1 MVSEFQDD
9 FEPDE
14 PQTSSKQNVFYKNSN
29 NEMKSNVQRK
39 RGTSDGSSEIEL
51 DRTVPED
58 CDMKQTNDEFDSTIN
73 SEISEITSEAFDAW
87 MGTDSKWRR
96 SPEGRISII
105 SPLFIIGTRFSGGE
119 DVSAVSQT
127 LDYSGSTVYDD
138 STSVTSSNVH
148 MELLSSKHS
157 RSSANVSINSDSDGN
172 NMPSIFYAKK
182 EKKKKDKEKVF
193 CK

>member
-9 FEPDE
+9 FQPEE
-14 PQTSSKQNVFYKNSN
+14 PQATKPNAYYKT
-29 NEMKSNVQRK
+29 SNVELKANLLATK
-39 RGTSDGSSEIEL
+39 RPTSDGSSEIEL
-51 DRTVPED
+51 EKPMPDD
-58 CDMKQTNDEFDSTIN
+58 CDLKHANDEFDSTIN

-96 SPEGRISII
+96 SPE
-105 SPLFIIGTRFSGGE
+105 GGE

-157 RSSANVSINSDSDGN
+157 RSSANVSINSDSESN
-172 NMPSIFYAKK
+172 NKK
-182 EKKKKDKEKVF
+182 EKKKKDKDKVINIF
-193 CK
+193 RVL